1 MKQSYVILGYGSLI
15 WDLDDLAPHVE
26 LPWFMHQGPALPM
39 EFSRISPK
47 RKMGL
52 AVVLDPDHGDL
63 CDTHAVRSTKQDI
76 HVAADDL
83 KRRER
88 ATDIRFIGAVCLRT
102 GFARSHYPTITKRV
116 ASWCE
121 QNQVHGAVWTDL
133 PRNFDTH
140 TGEPFTL
147 EAGKTYLQS
156 LTGAGLRE
164 AVRNIDN
171 APEATNTPLR
181 RMLKADAWWQG
192 LPRES

>member
-1 MKQSYVILGYGSLI
+1 VKQSYVILGYGSLI

-26 LPWFMHQGPALPM
+26 LPWHMHQGPALPM

-52 AVVLDPDHGDL
+52 VVVLDPEHGEL
-63 CDTHAVRSTKQDI
+63 CDTHAVRSIKQDI

-88 ATDIRFIGAVCLRT
+88 ATDISFIGAVCLRT
-102 GFARSHYPTITKRV
+102 GFARSHHSDILERV
-116 ASWCE
+116 AGWCE

-133 PRNFDTH
+133 PRNFTTH
-140 TGEPFTL
+140 TNAPFTP

-156 LTGAGLRE
+156 LTGESLRE
-164 AVRNIDN
+164 AVRYIDN
-171 APEATNTPLR
+171 APPATITPLR
-181 RMLKADAWWQG
+181 RMLSADPWWQA
-192 LPRES
+192 LPREL